1 MQRCVTSTLCIY
13 EYASRTL
20 VWGGGR
26 GALFTAA
33 RSDKITLFIHGFST
47 TAPVN

>member
-1 MQRCVTSTLCIY
+1 MCIN

-20 VWGGGR
+20 VWGGGGGVG

-47 TAPVN
+47 S